1 MPDVMSLPPG
11 NWKVVQRAA
20 ALLVTAVLLTT
31 SCGAPAAKEASE
43 EVVVWKNLGTWSG
56 RGKIETESFIG
67 LTGALRMHW
76 QTKNE
81 VPKGAGSFRLILQSA
96 VSGRDL
102 QNPVD
107 ERGVGEG
114 TAYVADD
121 PRLFRMAVES
131 ANVDWSFTVEEAIFG
146 TQSEK
151 PKDGR

>member
-1 MPDVMSLPPG
+1 MPDAMSWPPG
-11 NWKVVQRAA
+11 TWKVVQRGA

-43 EVVVWKNLGTWSG
+43 EAVVWKNLGTWSG

-81 VPKGAGSFRLILQSA
+81 VPKGGGSFRLILQSA

-114 TAYVADD
+114 TAYVA
-121 PRLFRMAVES
+121 
-131 ANVDWSFTVEEAIFG
+131 
-146 TQSEK
+146 
-151 PKDGR
+151 